1 MLPFSGVSDAGIVM
15 TAALL
20 LFLVPTGNKPG
31 ETLMQWSMTRD
42 LPWNILVLFGGGLS
56 LAAAVSNTG
65 LATWLGGSMLPLN
78 VYGITAVV
86 AATVV
91 IVIFL
96 TELTSNLATTA
107 TLLPVVAALAIQLGQ
122 NPIILTVPVALAA
135 SCAFML
141 PVATPPNA
149 IVFGA
154 GRLTI
159 PQMAKAGF
167 VMNIIGIILLSIIAI
182 WLAPIVFPATG

>member
-1 MLPFSGVSDAGIVM
+1 M

-20 LFLVPTGNKPG
+20 LFLIPTGNKPG
-31 ETLMQWSMTRD
+31 ETLMQWTMTRE

-65 LATWLGGSMLPLN
+65 LAIWLGESMMPLN
-78 VYGITAVV
+78 VYGIMALV
-86 AATVV
+86 ASTVV

-107 TLLPVVAALAIQLGQ
+107 TILPVVAALAVQLGH
-122 NPIILTVPVALAA
+122 NPIILAVPVALAA

-167 VMNIIGIILLSIIAI
+167 VMNIIGIILLSVVAI
-182 WLAPIVFPATG
+182 WLAPVIFPAAG